1 MKTLTVAKAVEAVRK
16 NLDEQG
22 LNDSVMYSDEN
33 ADNES
38 FDLVIGKNLPEAIND
53 VNLAALPEELE
64 GEDISS
70 DITFAKSLSP
80 AGLEFTIPE
89 DKHFLRLVR
98 LSSPQLSDI
107 VTDVIAEASPEGR
120 KQLNPHI
127 RGTYDRPR
135 LVQMQGN
142 VTEPVFRLYS
152 LKELPKDA
160 DGNPVTEG
168 LLKVSIVK
176 RLEYNSGT
184 TSYEVSASLAQ
195 RIICHLTSLVLSV
208 FGEAEKA
215 KYFDNLASQSK

>member
-1 MKTLTVAKAVEAVRK
+1 MKTLTVADAIAAVRK

-38 FDLVIGKNLPEAIND
+38 FDLIVAKTLPEAIND
-53 VNLAALPEELE
+53 VNSAASPEELE
-64 GEDISS
+64 GDDISK
-70 DITFAKSLSP
+70 DITYGDSP
-80 AGLEFTIPE
+80 SPVGLEFTIPA
-89 DKHFLRLVR
+89 DGDFLRLVR

-135 LVQMQGN
+135 LVQTQGT
-142 VTEPVFRLYS
+142 VTSPTFRLYS
-152 LKELPKDA
+152 LKELPRDDNGDPA
-160 DGNPVTEG
+160 TAG

-176 RLEYNSGT
+176 RLKYDAGT
-184 TSYEVSASLAQ
+184 TAYSVSAALVQ
-195 RIICHLTSLVLSV
+195 RVINHLTSLVLSV
-208 FGEAEKA
+208 LDNSDKA
-215 KYFDNLASQSK
+215 KYFEELASKSK

>member
-1 MKTLTVAKAVEAVRK
+1 MKTLTVAEAVEAVRK

-33 ADNES
+33 KDNES
-38 FDLVIGKNLPEAIND
+38 FDLVIAKTLPEAIND
-53 VNLAALPEELE
+53 VNLTALPEEME
-64 GEDISS
+64 GKDISA
-70 DITFAKSLSP
+70 DITYAENLSP
-80 AGLEFTIPE
+80 DGLEFTIPE
-89 DKHFLRLVR
+89 DKHFLRLVA

-152 LKELPKDA
+152 LKELPEDA
-160 DGNPVTEG
+160 DGNTVTKG
-168 LLKVSIVK
+168 LLKLSIAG
-176 RLEYNSGT
+176 RLEYSADT
-184 TSYEVSASLAQ
+184 TSYDVSSALAQ
-195 RIICHLTSLVLSV
+195 RVIYHLTSLVLSV
-208 FGEAEKA
+208 FGETEKA